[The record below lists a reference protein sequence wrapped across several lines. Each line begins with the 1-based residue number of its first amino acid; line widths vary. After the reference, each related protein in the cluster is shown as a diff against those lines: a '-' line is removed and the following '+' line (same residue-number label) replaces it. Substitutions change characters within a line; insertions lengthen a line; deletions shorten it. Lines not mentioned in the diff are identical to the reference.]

1 MMQNPLHAALPL
13 PFLQN
18 GVAQIAIIVPHL
30 ERAVEHYWQL
40 FGIGPWHFYTYGRPL
55 VQLMTYYGRPADY
68 RFRIA
73 LTYAGPTRLE
83 LIELQEGETVYADF
97 VREHGYGVHHLGL
110 LVEDMQAA
118 LEQARAAGFN
128 VIMEGAGF
136 GPDGDGYYAYLD
148 TESLLGVTLE
158 LIERPKR
165 RHPPEKVYPPAPE
178 AEG

>member
-1 MMQNPLHAALPL
+1 MIQRPLSAAPPL

-18 GVAQIAIIVPHL
+18 GVAQIAIVVPDL
-30 ERAVEHYWQL
+30 EHAVEGYWRL

-55 VQLMTYYGRPADY
+55 LKHMTYYGRPTDH

-73 LTYAGPTRLE
+73 LAYAGPTRIE
-83 LIELQEGETVYADF
+83 LIELQEGETIYADF
-97 VREHGYGVHHLGL
+97 VREHGYGVQHLGL
-110 LVEDMQAA
+110 LVEDMQVA
-118 LEQARAAGFN
+118 LEQARTAGLR

-148 TESLLGVTLE
+148 TEDLLGVTLE

-165 RHPPEKVYPPAPE
+165 RHPPEKIYPSE
-178 AEG
+178 ELSK